1 MRKLKDYIREAW
13 VRDNHDL
20 RVELKTA
27 KAEAIREFAERLKR
41 KSYITI
47 EALDSTD
54 TSTSDSTKAYGSF
67 YVLQSFIDKIIED
80 ARKIVNA
87 EEVTAVT
94 KY

>member
-1 MRKLKDYIREAW
+1 MLTAARKGSRFYRYSE
-13 VRDNHDL
+13 
-20 RVELKTA
+20 
-27 KAEAIREFAERLKR
+27 R

-67 YVLQSFIDKIIED
+67 YVLQSFIDKIIDD
-80 ARKIVNA
+80 ARKVVDA